1 MNDGGNPPVTRPDPI
16 RSLELLWGIRA
27 PATRGSKPGLTIDD
41 VVNAAIAIA
50 DVDGLAGLSMRRV
63 ADRLDVGTMSLYRY
77 VPAKAELLDLMF
89 DRVSNETARPDDAA
103 DGWRGRLEQ
112 IARENLALYA
122 RHPVAPGPREFPS
135 AARSRRDR
143 QVRLRVA
150 GHRRHRPVRCG
161 DGFGARAP
169 PRVRP
174 ERGRIACVAW
184 MRVPDETGQTDDE
197 WWLSIAPTL
206 EQVLDVDRYAVAV
219 RVGTASTEEYRG
231 LHDPTQAFEFGLERV
246 LDGIAVLIEQI

>member
-1 MNDGGNPPVTRPDPI
+1 MNDGGNPPVTTPDPI
-16 RSLELLWGIRA
+16 RSLELLWGVRA
-27 PATRGSKPGLTIDD
+27 PATRGPKPGLTIDE

-89 DRVSNETARPDDAA
+89 DRVSNETARPEGAA
-103 DGWRGRLEQ
+103 DGWRGT
-112 IARENLALYA
+112 ARTDRPREPGPL
-122 RHPVAPGPREFPS
+122 RPTPVAPGPREFPS

-174 ERGRIACVAW
+174 ERGRIARHGMDARTGRDRADRRRVVA
-184 MRVPDETGQTDDE
+184 
-197 WWLSIAPTL
+197 
-206 EQVLDVDRYAVAV
+206 VDRPHARAGP
-219 RVGTASTEEYRG
+219 RRRAIRRGGARRHGRRPRSTAGCTTRPRPSSSASNESSTASRC
-231 LHDPTQAFEFGLERV
+231 
-246 LDGIAVLIEQI
+246 